1 VQIRPNGGLAVTM
14 DAVDLGETWVRMYRQ
29 SDMFSFVEESAIKVA
44 YQSQPFYAD
53 INGDLE

>member
-1 VQIRPNGGLAVTM
+1 M